1 MVIAASAF
9 VSALFKAGCILGSN
23 FVSHNNFESTR
34 MHPRWHSEVT
44 HHTRPDKVHEW
55 SSGQVGACSQLIG
68 PGPSPG
74 VITVTGP
81 SRVTQSCQYLMQNIH
96 AARHSSGHRSRLII
110 SPGLSCHTVARH
122 ISSLPDL
129 GPEIPR
135 IKIHFRLHFLFNNH
149 QVQTKLETTFNKNSN
164 YSTLGRAD
172 MITT

>member
-1 MVIAASAF
+1 MVIVASAF
-9 VSALFKAGCILGSN
+9 VSALFKAGCFFGEQ
-23 FVSHNNFESTR
+23 FCVSKQLWANTDASSLTLR
-34 MHPRWHSEVT
+34 GDTS
-44 HHTRPDKVHEW
+44 HHDKLHEW
-55 SSGQVGACSQLIG
+55 SSGQVRACYQLIG

-74 VITVTGP
+74 VITVTAGP
-81 SRVTQSCQYLMQNIH
+81 SRVIQSCQYLMQNIH
-96 AARHSSGHRSRLII
+96 TARHSSSHRSRLII
-110 SPGLSCHTVARH
+110 SPVLSSHTVARH